1 MLFSEIKS
9 NKKNQQGL
17 IDVVNNHMIP
27 NAQLFYGPNRS
38 EKLLTALAYI
48 QYIFCEDKKKNDSC
62 GACSN
67 CKKNQLLIHPDV
79 HFIFPVTSSKPNQ
92 KPVSAD
98 YIDSWKQ
105 EALSDPDFDL
115 DHWENIIS
123 KGKKNLIIYSQEI
136 HEIEKKIN
144 LKSYQGEY
152 KVFLIWYAEKLN
164 IEASNK
170 LLKNLEEPPDKTL
183 FILLSE
189 KKELLIKT
197 ILSRSIILKFNR
209 TKHIEKTTIDEKN
222 DMFLNW
228 FVEWVRLCF
237 QANKKNKISELI
249 VLTESFATI
258 SRSKQIE
265 FLNSVIDNFRKSFL
279 YNYNLNE
286 ILSLHISHDNFS
298 VEKFS
303 AFVHRKNIFLILE
316 EIEKTMY
323 YITRNAN
330 SKLLFLDL
338 SMSLSKLIYKDRNQI

>member
-1 MLFSEIKS
+1 
-9 NKKNQQGL
+9 
-17 IDVVNNHMIP
+17 
-27 NAQLFYGPNRS
+27 
-38 EKLLTALAYI
+38 
-48 QYIFCEDKKKNDSC
+48 
-62 GACSN
+62 
-67 CKKNQLLIHPDV
+67 
-79 HFIFPVTSSKPNQ
+79 
-92 KPVSAD
+92 
-98 YIDSWKQ
+98 
-105 EALSDPDFDL
+105 
-115 DHWENIIS
+115 
-123 KGKKNLIIYSQEI
+123 
-136 HEIEKKIN
+136 
-144 LKSYQGEY
+144 
-152 KVFLIWYAEKLN
+152 
-164 IEASNK
+164 
-170 LLKNLEEPPDKTL
+170 
-183 FILLSE
+183 
-189 KKELLIKT
+189 
-197 ILSRSIILKFNR
+197 
-209 TKHIEKTTIDEKN
+209 
-222 DMFLNW
+222 MFLNW